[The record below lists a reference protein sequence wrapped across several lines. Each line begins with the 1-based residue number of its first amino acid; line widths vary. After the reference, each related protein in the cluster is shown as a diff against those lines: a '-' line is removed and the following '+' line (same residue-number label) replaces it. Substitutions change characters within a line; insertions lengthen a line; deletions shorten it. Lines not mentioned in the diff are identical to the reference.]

1 MNPTNDSEATQDRIR
16 RIITYLPE
24 LRDGQLIWVERIVL
38 QFRQP
43 KTFRAN
49 PASDLVTPGFLED
62 FGDAL
67 RIHHCF
73 SDEAFAKDKF
83 EYTAV
88 SVWQQ
93 CGQTASL
100 APRNNPGHDITL
112 GQQRISLKT
121 QADKSLRLHTVN
133 LHKFMELGK
142 GIWTDKLTDLDALR
156 TQFLHHLRG
165 YDRILVLRN
174 IGKPLPQHPYWRYEL
189 VEIPIALLQRA
200 ATGRL
205 EMMTDSIQ
213 LPKPGYCHVTDAEGA
228 PAFRLYFD
236 GGTERK
242 LKVQHLCKDLCVV
255 HAKWEFIVRE
265 LDEAPSLFSA

>member
-1 MNPTNDSEATQDRIR
+1 MNPTNNAAATQDRIR
-16 RIITYLPE
+16 RIITYLPA

-38 QFRQP
+38 QFRRP
-43 KTFRAN
+43 KTFRMN

-83 EYTAV
+83 EYTVV

-93 CGQTASL
+93 CGMTASL
-100 APRNNPGHDITL
+100 AARNNPGHDMTL

-121 QADKSLRLHTVN
+121 QADKSLRLNTVN
-133 LHKFMELGK
+133 LHKFMELGR
-142 GIWTDKLTDLDALR
+142 GVWTDQLTDLDALLA
-156 TQFLHHLRG
+156 QFLHHLHG

-200 ATGRL
+200 TTGRM
-205 EMMTDSIQ
+205 EMMMDSIQ
-213 LPKPGYCHVTDAEGA
+213 LPKPGYCHVTDDAGQ

-242 LKVQHLCKDLCVV
+242 LKVQNIRKDLCIV
-255 HAKWEFIVRE
+255 HAEWEFIVRE